1 MSGGSSMSIV
11 AAFDEICHYQSVLS
25 KGCEPE
31 FLKFAKNQDSCRRQ
45 WLSASQEKLRMQEFI
60 TKITAEKDGLDVK
73 LKHARN
79 QVDVEMKRRTRA
91 EARSD
96 ELDQQIMLIRELLAD
111 NKMNQLSE
119 KDRESLAFLRS
130 EQQNGGGTPTATNRL
145 SAIHEHSADLLSP
158 SDVSYDHTEEDL
170 DVSYLRGGKTWKRG
184 GGRSASKKRPSAPPL
199 EEDTPPKKVKTQYIT
214 YSPSNDKETSI
225 VKTTVTVPAD
235 GPITAA
241 MNIETVPRLDKSF
254 SRPPGPK
261 NRKRPS
267 RELLKSGEHNVPD
280 DSFWS
285 LPENQHL
292 KAALNSANVVQH
304 REEPIKTSK
313 AARQHSF
320 CTKTVLKPESC
331 KPCGKR
337 IKFGKYALKCK
348 DCRMV
353 CHPDCQD
360 EAPLPCQPV
369 VLTPTKSRPY
379 GPNTQLSDV
388 APSTSPMVPPLV
400 VQCVAEVE
408 RRGMSEEGLYR
419 LSGSE
424 RAIKEL
430 KERAMLGKDLH
441 LDRTPDIN
449 NVTGLLKDFLR
460 NLSEPLVTYK
470 LHPTFMRAAALP
482 DPDDCATFTYQAI
495 SELPLPNRDTLAYI
509 ILHLQRV
516 AESPACKMGVVNL
529 SRVFGPTIVG
539 HAVPD
544 PEPLQM
550 LNDTKQ
556 QPAVVDRL
564 LSLPTDFWK
573 AFVNVD
579 AENAVT
585 GDMNVITN
593 RHFGTPEAHPTVGHI
608 GMPGSL
614 RTPASMNK
622 KDSFK
627 KSGGSNRFGP
637 VNTPQTQGKMGKKTP
652 SSSSISKARSI
663 FTKTPLTPR
672 FGSKSENTVK
682 KSTHFF
688 ASPTLR

>member
-1 MSGGSSMSIV
+1 MSGGSNRSIV

-31 FLKFAKNQDSCRRQ
+31 FLKFTKNQDSCRRQ
-45 WLSASQEKLRMQEFI
+45 WLTASQERLRMQEFV
-60 TKITAEKDGLDVK
+60 TKITAENNGLNTK

-79 QVDVEMKRRTRA
+79 QVDIELKKRKKA
-91 EARSD
+91 EGRSE

-111 NKMNQLSE
+111 NKMNELSE
-119 KDRESLAFLRS
+119 KDRESLAFLKS
-130 EQQNGGGTPTATNRL
+130 EQQQQNGGTPTCHRL
-145 SAIHEHSADLLSP
+145 SAVHERSADLLSP
-158 SDVSYDHTEEDL
+158 SDVSYDHTEDDL
-170 DVSYLRGGKTWKRG
+170 DVSYLRGGKSWKRAG
-184 GGRSASKKRPSAPPL
+184 GGSKKRPSAPPL
-199 EEDTPPKKVKTQYIT
+199 EEDTPPKKAKTQYMT
-214 YSPSNDKETSI
+214 SPQNKVDTS
-225 VKTTVTVPAD
+225 VVTTTVTVPAD

-241 MNIETVPRLDKSF
+241 THVETIPRLEKSF

-267 RELLKSGEHNVPD
+267 RELLKSGDHNVSD

-285 LPENQHL
+285 APENQHL
-292 KAALNSANVVQH
+292 KAALNAGNVGNRQ
-304 REEPIKTSK
+304 REQPSK
-313 AARQHSF
+313 PAKPVRQHSF

-348 DCRMV
+348 DCRIV

-360 EAPLPCQPV
+360 SAPLPCQPV
-369 VLTPTKSRPY
+369 TMTPTKSRPY
-379 GPNTQLSDV
+379 GPNTQLADV
-388 APSTSPMVPPLV
+388 APTTSPMVPALV
-400 VQCVAEVE
+400 IQCIAEVE

-424 RAIKEL
+424 RSIKEL

-460 NLSEPLVTYK
+460 NISEPLVTFK
-470 LHPTFMRAAALP
+470 LHETFMRAANLP
-482 DPDDCATFTYQAI
+482 DPDDAITFTYQAI

-516 AESPACKMGVVNL
+516 SESPVCKMGVVNL

-544 PEPLQM
+544 PEPLRM
-550 LNDTKQ
+550 LNDTKL

-564 LSLPTDFWK
+564 ISLPTDFWK

-579 AENAVT
+579 TENAVS
-585 GDMNVITN
+585 GDMNVIPN
-593 RHFGTPEAHPTVGHI
+593 RHFGTPEAPSTD
-608 GMPGSL
+608 GS
-614 RTPASMNK
+614 S
-622 KDSFK
+622 
-627 KSGGSNRFGP
+627 RFGP
-637 VNTPQTQGKMGKKTP
+637 VHTPQTQGKMGKKTP

-663 FTKTPLTPR
+663 FSKTPLTPR

-682 KSTHFF
+682 KTSHFF